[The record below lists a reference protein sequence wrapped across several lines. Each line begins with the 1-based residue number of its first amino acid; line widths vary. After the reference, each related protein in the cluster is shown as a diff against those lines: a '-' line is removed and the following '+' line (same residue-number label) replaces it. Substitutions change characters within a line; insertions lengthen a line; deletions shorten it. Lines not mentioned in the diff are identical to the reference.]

1 MGGAGTALSDNAYAP
16 YWNPAGLGQL
26 TRYEV
31 SFMHSTLNGEDA
43 YDFVSFVVPLANHNS
58 RDKRH
63 PLKNRGAIGVSWL
76 RVGVDD
82 IPITSLPVVSRP
94 VDLQTVQR

>member
-1 MGGAGTALSDNAYAP
+1 MLCVARQSVAAKYTADFLTLGVGARALAMGGAGTALSDNAYAS

-43 YDFVSFVVPLANHNS
+43 YDFVSYI
-58 RDKRH
+58 H
-63 PLKNRGAIGVSWL
+63 PLKNRGGTRCKLVA
-76 RVGVDD
+76 R
-82 IPITSLPVVSRP
+82 R
-94 VDLQTVQR
+94 R